1 MRPKHLEQFKE
12 EYQEKGYC
20 QIREFFSASEIKRIE
35 ETLFQHNYNP
45 KKSLNISVKAAEK
58 PILLPAQ
65 PQASG
70 SKGECMTAHREKIKN
85 FSVKPI

>member
-35 ETLFQHNYNP
+35 ETLESAKDKSEVSKEKVTKIIILKELPLHFLTTLIFQ
-45 KKSLNISVKAAEK
+45 S
-58 PILLPAQ
+58 ILL
-65 PQASG
+65 S
-70 SKGECMTAHREKIKN
+70 SKKG
-85 FSVKPI
+85 